1 MSELYRKK
9 GKNGKLSS
17 PFWYFTITVNGKR
30 VRGSTKE
37 TRKVRAQEVLAEK
50 REKARDHGIVS
61 LNRKAPT
68 LAEFSVDFLKWVE
81 DSHSIRPQTKRFYR
95 HGCGL
100 LKATRLADIKLDAIT
115 NSDCE
120 TATFPGGDCHANQA
134 LRTLRR
140 MMSLAKEARLM
151 FGELPRIKTRKV
163 WPRSVAMSLADS
175 ELIAAK
181 MPDGDPRD
189 VFLVLRGSGMRP
201 SECYA
206 MRWEFLSLDRG
217 EYKNPHGKT
226 TTARRSC
233 PLLHNSLAILQ
244 RRHLAQGL
252 PREGYIF
259 PSDSVT
265 GHVVG
270 IGKAFRAAR
279 KAAGLPDSMVLY
291 TARHGVGTELA
302 QILSLKEV
310 MDLLGHTDAR
320 TALGYQHPLATNLQ
334 ARLDEARTNGRI
346 M

>member
-9 GKNGKLSS
+9 GS
-17 PFWYFTITVNGKR
+17 PYWYFTITVNGQR

-37 TRKVRAQEVLAEK
+37 ARKVRAQEVLDEK
-50 REKARDHGIVS
+50 RLKARDHGVVS

-68 LAEFSVDFLKWVE
+68 LAEYSVDFLKWVE

-100 LKATRLADIKLDAIT
+100 LKATRLADMKLDAIR

-120 TATFPGGDCHANQA
+120 TVTFPGGDCHANQG

-140 MMSLAKEARLM
+140 MMTLAKEARLT
-151 FGELPRIKTRKV
+151 FGELPKIKTRKV
-163 WPRSVAMSLADS
+163 WPRSVAMSLVDS

-181 MPDGDPRD
+181 MPYGDPRD
-189 VFLVLRGSGMRP
+189 VFLVLRGTGMRP

-233 PLLHNSLAILQ
+233 PLLHDSLATLQ
-244 RRHLAQGL
+244 RRHLAQGM
-252 PREGYIF
+252 PREGWVF

-279 KAAGLPDSMVLY
+279 KAAGLSSTLVLY
-291 TARHGVGTELA
+291 TARHGVATELA
-302 QILSLKEV
+302 AIGSLKEV
-310 MDLLGHTDAR
+310 MDLLGHSDVR
-320 TALGYQHPLATNLQ
+320 TAIGYQHPLASNLQ

>member
-9 GKNGKLSS
+9 GS
-17 PFWYFTITVNGKR
+17 PFWYFTITVNGQR

-37 TRKVRAQEVLAEK
+37 TRKVRAQEVLDEK
-50 REKARDHGIVS
+50 RLKARDHGVVS

-68 LAEFSVDFLKWVE
+68 LAEYSVDFLKWVE

-120 TATFPGGDCHANQA
+120 TVTFPGGDCHANQA

-140 MMSLAKEARLM
+140 MMTLAKEARLM
-151 FGELPRIKTRKV
+151 FGELPKIKTRKV

-181 MPDGDPRD
+181 MTGDARD
-189 VFLVLRGSGMRP
+189 VFRTLRGTGMRP

-226 TTARRSC
+226 TTARRSS
-233 PLLHNSLAILQ
+233 PLLHDSLAILQ
-244 RRHLAQGL
+244 RRHLAAGL
-252 PREGYIF
+252 PREGWVF

-279 KAAGLPDSMVLY
+279 EAAGLPSSLVLY
-291 TARHGVGTELA
+291 TARHGVATELA
-302 QILSLKEV
+302 AIGSLKEV
-310 MDLLGHTDAR
+310 MDLLGHSDVR
-320 TALGYQHPLATNLQ
+320 TAIGYQHPLASNLQ
-334 ARLDEARTNGRI
+334 APR
-346 M
+346 

>member
-9 GKNGKLSS
+9 GS
-17 PFWYFTITVNGKR
+17 PFWYFTLRSTVNG
-30 VRGSTKE
+30 VAGITKE
-37 TRKVRAQEVLAEK
+37 TRKVRAQEVLDEK
-50 REKARDHGIVS
+50 RLKARDHGVVA

-68 LAEFSVDFLKWVE
+68 LAEYSVEFLRWVE
-81 DSHSIRPQTKRFYR
+81 DYSRSIRPQTKRFYR

-100 LKATRLADIKLDAIT
+100 LLKAKRLADIKLDAIT

-151 FGELPRIKTRKV
+151 FGELPKIRTRKV

-181 MPDGDPRD
+181 MTGDARD
-189 VFLVLRGSGMRP
+189 VFRTLRGTGMRP

-233 PLLHNSLAILQ
+233 PLLHDSLATLQ
-244 RRHLAQGL
+244 RRHLAQGM
-252 PREGYIF
+252 PREGWVF
-259 PSDSVT
+259 PSESVN
-265 GHVVG
+265 GHVVA

-279 KAAGLPDSMVLY
+279 EAAELPSTLVLY
-291 TARHGVGTELA
+291 TARHGVGTELVA
-302 QILSLKEV
+302 IVSLKEV
-310 MDLLGHTDAR
+310 MDLLGHSDAR
-320 TALGYQHPLATNLQ
+320 TALGYQHPQVATNLH
-334 ARLDEARTNGRI
+334 ARVDEARTNGRV